1 MYSYTQQGQQAPPM
15 ETNMTPEQLTLT
27 DREIIAEMELVF
39 DLFTPEQ
46 ENNTP
51 ISYDDVF

>member
-1 MYSYTQQGQQAPPM
+1 M

>member
-1 MYSYTQQGQQAPPM
+1 
-15 ETNMTPEQLTLT
+15 
-27 DREIIAEMELVF
+27 MELVF